1 MNPQLRPLDSDANLD
16 IFWPHFVSNSSAC
29 TSWLWIGIR
38 YLSNW
43 NKFKHLTWNI
53 KFYKYSYSHSISTD
67 YSIITGGVTIFFS
80 QASTKKH
87 NLNWTN
93 LFANGS
99 SGSASENDQ
108 SFIFHN
114 RWKQNKHLW
123 WCLWVQKP
131 NTMNHWLLSIAL
143 VDCFSLQSC
152 SGILEF
158 KVRSRSYQSYLWLRP
173 CIALS
178 PYLEQRCWEALS
190 RLEPIIHS
198 MYGGTLLCCKVT
210 RNMIR

>member
-16 IFWPHFVSNSSAC
+16 IYWPHFVCSSSAC

-43 NKFKHLTWNI
+43 NKFKHLMWNI

-67 YSIITGGVTIFFS
+67 YSIITGGVAMIFFS
-80 QASTKKH
+80 QASTKKQ

-99 SGSASENDQ
+99 SGSASESDQ
-108 SFIFHN
+108 KLHFSQLAEAEQASYEKIYL
-114 RWKQNKHLW
+114 R
-123 WCLWVQKP
+123 VQKS
-131 NTMNHWLLSIAL
+131 NTTNHIRQSIVL

-152 SGILEF
+152 SGIFGF
-158 KVRSRSYQSYLWLRP
+158 KVRPRSYQSYLWLRS

-198 MYGGTLLCCKVT
+198 MYAAYFTL
-210 RNMIR
+210 